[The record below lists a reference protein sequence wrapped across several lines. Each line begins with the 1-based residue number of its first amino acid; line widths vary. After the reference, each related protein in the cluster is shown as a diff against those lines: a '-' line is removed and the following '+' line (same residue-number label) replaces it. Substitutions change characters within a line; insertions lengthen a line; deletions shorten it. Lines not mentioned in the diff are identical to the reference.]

1 MIQIDNI
8 TLRVAGRVLLENAA
22 VSIPGG
28 ARVGLVGRNG
38 TGKTTLFRAISGE
51 IGTDTGEIRIA
62 RGLRI
67 GQVAQEAPGTQEPLI
82 DIVLAADI
90 ERSELLAAAECETE
104 PHRIA
109 EIHTRLAD
117 IDAHSAEA
125 RAAAILSGLGF
136 PEQIQRHPA
145 SSFSGG
151 WRMRIALA
159 GVLFSRPDILL
170 LDEPTNYLDLEGS
183 MWLETYLG
191 RYTGTVIV
199 ISHDRDLLNVA
210 TNSILH
216 LENKN
221 LTFYRGNFDSFARQR
236 AERAEL
242 AQKAAA
248 KQAARAKHLQA
259 FVDRFRAKASKARQ
273 AQSRIKMLEK
283 LQPIE
288 LAAENRSA
296 AIRFRD
302 PEKLLS
308 SPIIRLEDVSGGYA
322 PDRPVLRDL
331 SLRIDQDDRI
341 ALLGANGNGKSTF
354 AKLLCGRL
362 DYVAGNITR
371 APNLK
376 VGMFAQHQL
385 EELIPEHTAVE
396 HVRARLAGLPE
407 SALRSR
413 VAQMGLD
420 TARMDTRAR
429 DLSGGEKARL
439 MLGLAM
445 LEGPH
450 LIILDEPTN
459 HLDMEAREALMM
471 ALNDYNGAVILVSHD
486 RYLVETCADRL
497 WLVEDGGVHAF
508 DGDIDDYRAR
518 VLSRRRGRKDTTS
531 GPERAP
537 ELSGAERR
545 REEAERRRQ
554 LAPLARRIQEAE
566 TAIDKLRKAIASIDE
581 QLSDAE
587 WFSTNPDR
595 GSEYAKIRA
604 EAEKRLVMRED
615 EWLQL
620 SGDYEARMRPDWNA
634 N

>member
-8 TLRVAGRVLLENAA
+8 TLRIAGRVLLENAA

-38 TGKTTLFRAISGE
+38 SGKTTLFRALSGE
-51 IGTDTGEIRIA
+51 IGTDAGEIRIA

-67 GQVAQEAPGTQEPLI
+67 GQVAQEAPGTEEPLI
-82 DIVLAADI
+82 DIVLAADH
-90 ERSELLAAAECETE
+90 ERSRLLTAAEHETE
-104 PHRIA
+104 PERIA
-109 EIHTRLAD
+109 DIHTRLAD

-136 PEQIQRHPA
+136 PEQVQRRPA

-183 MWLETYLG
+183 MWLENYLG
-191 RYTGTVIV
+191 RYPGTVIV

-221 LTFYRGNFDSFARQR
+221 LTLYRGNFDSFARQR

-248 KQAARAKHLQA
+248 KQAARARHLQA

-273 AQSRIKMLEK
+273 AQSRIKMLER

-288 LAAENRSA
+288 LAGERNLAPM
-296 AIRFRD
+296 RFRD

-362 DYVAGNITR
+362 EHVAGKITR

-385 EELIPEHTAVE
+385 EELVPERTAVE
-396 HVRARLAGLPE
+396 HVRARLAGQAE

-445 LEGPH
+445 LDGPQ

-471 ALNDYNGAVILVSHD
+471 ALNDYSGAVILVSHD

-497 WLVEDGGVHAF
+497 WLVEDGGVHPF
-508 DGDIDDYRAR
+508 DGDIGDYRAR
-518 VLSRRRGRKDTTS
+518 VLSPRRSKKDVAS
-531 GPERAP
+531 GPEQRAP

-545 REEAERRRQ
+545 RDEAERRRQ
-554 LAPLARRIQEAE
+554 LAPLARRIREAE
-566 TAIDKLRKAIASIDE
+566 SAIEKLRKAIASIDE
-581 QLSDAE
+581 RLSDAE
-587 WFSTNPDR
+587 WFSENPDK
-595 GSEYAKIRA
+595 GSEYAKMRA
-604 EAEKRLVMRED
+604 DAEKKLVMHED

-620 SGDYEARMRPDWNA
+620 SGDYEARIRPD
-634 N
+634 